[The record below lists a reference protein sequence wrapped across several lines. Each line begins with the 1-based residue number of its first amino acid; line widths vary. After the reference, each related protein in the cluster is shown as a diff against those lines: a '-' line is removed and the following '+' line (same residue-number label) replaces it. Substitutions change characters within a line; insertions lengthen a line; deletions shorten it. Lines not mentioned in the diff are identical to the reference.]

1 MVLLGRQTGSEQG
14 FREWDCRVICY
25 FYFQFL
31 QETTYCSPQ
40 WLPNLHPHQQCRRV
54 PFSPHLLLHL
64 LFVDFLMMAILNG
77 VRWYFIMVFNCISL
91 VISDVMEHLFIC
103 LLAICIY
110 SLETCLLRS
119 SVHFFIGLFVFL
131 ILNCMSCLYIL
142 EVKPLLVTLLAN
154 MFPQS

>member
-1 MVLLGRQTGSEQG
+1 
-14 FREWDCRVICY
+14 
-25 FYFQFL
+25 
-31 QETTYCSPQ
+31 
-40 WLPNLHPHQQCRRV
+40 
-54 PFSPHLLLHL
+54 
-64 LFVDFLMMAILNG
+64 
-77 VRWYFIMVFNCISL
+77 MVFNCISL

-103 LLAICIY
+103 LLAICIS

-154 MFPQS
+154 MFPQSLGCLFILLMVSFAVR